1 MTTNTYCADPDFKP
15 EKIGK
20 VSAASMS
27 LCTWVIAIDKYA
39 HVSYLIRLKLIAI
52 IFFFDE
58 FKIHREVA
66 PKQAKLK
73 EVRESLEIKTALLS
87 DAKEKLRKINEKVA
101 ELKAHH
107 KELVSKKDQLK
118 KESDDTQIKLTRAE
132 KLVTG
137 LASERVRWEQS
148 ISNYKTATFNLPGN
162 IFDTLA

>member
-1 MTTNTYCADPDFKP
+1 M
-15 EKIGK
+15 
-20 VSAASMS
+20 
-27 LCTWVIAIDKYA
+27 
-39 HVSYLIRLKLIAI
+39 
-52 IFFFDE
+52 
-58 FKIHREVA
+58 
-66 PKQAKLK
+66 K

-107 KELVSKKDQLK
+107 KELVAKKDQLK

-148 ISNYKTATFNLPGN
+148 IANYKTATFNLPGISIIIPFN
-162 IFDTLA
+162 